1 MIEESIF
8 RNLQCKLLQTYK
20 LAHTGEGDRLEITK
34 AILHN
39 RRHSQDLS
47 MQLDSMVAGESGLN
61 T

>member
-1 MIEESIF
+1 VIEESSF
-8 RNLQCKLLQTYK
+8 HNLQCKLLQTDK
-20 LAHTGEGDRLEITK
+20 LAHTGADDRLETTK

-39 RRHSQDLS
+39 RRHSQNLS